1 MPVNLI
7 VTWGTPAAFAAKRA
21 TTTIPIVLGS
31 IGDVIN
37 TGLVSNLARPDAN
50 ITGFVALNVE
60 LEEKRLE
67 LLKEVVPSLSR
78 VAVLGNSLNPLN
90 RINLETAHRAAQ
102 KLSIGIEGFE
112 VRSSEEVK
120 SALRALVDARAQTDR
135 RDDGDLQDS
144 GDIPVPRI
152 CRGRRLHRLRPIS
165 PSCLDARPTNVDR
178 ILKGERPGNLPVQ
191 QATAFE
197 IIVDQKAA
205 AGLGLTLPRQRSGP
219 RRRGDRI
226 VVMFA
231 AARMSLPGKWPLCRD
246 VRDHGETPR
255 VSRPPAQHR
264 HGAKFDQSLGSVDAA

>member
-1 MPVNLI
+1 MLLGGAVAWPLDARTQQPTLVKRIGLMANLPLRPI
-7 VTWGTPAAFAAKRA
+7 ENFRNRLSERGFIEGQNLMVEYRFAE
-21 TTTIPIVLGS
+21 G
-31 IGDVIN
+31 
-37 TGLVSNLARPDAN
+37 
-50 ITGFVALNVE
+50 
-60 LEEKRLE
+60 LEERYADFA
-67 LLKEVVPSLSR
+67 PSLTR

-264 HGAKFDQSLGSVDAA
+264 PGAKFDQSLGSVDAA

>member
-90 RINLETAHRAAQ
+90 RINLEAAHRTAK
-102 KLSIGIEGFE
+102 KLSIAIEGFE
-112 VRSSEEVK
+112 VRSSEEVR
-120 SALRALVDARAQTDR
+120 SALRALVE
-135 RDDGDLQDS
+135 
-144 GDIPVPRI
+144 
-152 CRGRRLHRLRPIS
+152 
-165 PSCLDARPTNVDR
+165 ARPDVALLASDTLLLGERGQIVDTMAMTKIPAIYPFREYAEVGGFIAYGASISILFWRAADYVDR
-178 ILKGERPGNLPVQ
+178 ILKGERPSNLPVQ

-197 IIVDQKAA
+197 VIVNQRAA
-205 AGLGLTLPRQRSGP
+205 AGLGLTLP
-219 RRRGDRI
+219 
-226 VVMFA
+226 A
-231 AARMSLPGKWPLCRD
+231 SLL
-246 VRDHGETPR
+246 VRADE
-255 VSRPPAQHR
+255 VIE
-264 HGAKFDQSLGSVDAA
+264 